1 MSPGADSEGGACVL
15 LAANINLRGR
25 VLADAHEGQAG
36 LDAACLQG
44 RYPQARLIQK
54 LLRDGPS
61 VYEVRG
67 CHGRTKVETGTV
79 SSRIVTEPRR
89 RLRFLI
95 LIFLLILFLIP
106 FVSRRGR
113 IRLRE
118 RLRLR

>member
-1 MSPGADSEGGACVL
+1 MQQMSPGADSEGGACVL

-61 VYEVRG
+61 VYEVALRHWVPVLRG
-67 CHGRTKVETGTV
+67 ADTPVRSGFGIYTYITGRPGCAE
-79 SSRIVTEPRR
+79 S
-89 RLRFLI
+89 
-95 LIFLLILFLIP
+95 
-106 FVSRRGR
+106 
-113 IRLRE
+113 
-118 RLRLR
+118 